1 MVVVSSSALP
11 REKQKLKEELAC
23 GSLIENKISFVFSMC
38 AHLAERGAEGDDG
51 LGREWKG
58 CGMWH
63 HGKGG
68 TRSAGRG
75 GVWHHVKGGTHV
87 VQDEV
92 GCGITGRAA
101 RT

>member
-1 MVVVSSSALP
+1 METCVYIGTLSEIVGRFHRRFSDFI
-11 REKQKLKEELAC
+11 KHELAINETSELFRKWHH
-23 GSLIENKISFVFSMC
+23 GKGGTRRRS
-38 AHLAERGAEGDDG
+38 A
-51 LGREWKG
+51 GRV
-58 CGMWH
+58 GMWH

-75 GVWHHVKGGTHV
+75 GMWHHVKGGTHV

-101 RT
+101 HT